1 MSLLL
6 IPLFLL
12 VAYFLLLRPQ
22 QQRARRQQTL
32 VTSIGEGDYVVTAG
46 GIVGRVVVAS
56 KDRMQ
61 LEIADGIVVEFL
73 RQAISR
79 RLDPSEASLST
90 LSAVDED
97 FDDDE
102 EAEEPEDGEEVLE
115 EEEPE
120 GTEPTEGEEAP
131 TDDETASADE
141 AGEESEEATVTDA
154 AQTPTAEQDPH

>member
-1 MSLLL
+1 MSSILL

-12 VAYFLLLRPQ
+12 VAYFLLWRPQ

-32 VTSIGEGDYVVTAG
+32 VSSIGEGDYVVTAG
-46 GIVGRVVVAS
+46 GIIGRVVVAN

-61 LEIADGIVVEFL
+61 LEVADGIVVEFL

-79 RLDPSEASLST
+79 RLDPSETSLST
-90 LSAVDED
+90 LSALDED
-97 FDDDE
+97 DDDE
-102 EAEEPEDGEEVLE
+102 EAEEPEDGEEELE

-120 GTEPTEGEEAP
+120 DTESAEDEEAP
-131 TDDETASADE
+131 SDDEGASVDH
-141 AGEESEEATVTDA
+141 AGEVSEQATVTDA